1 MKNLLILLF
10 VNGSMICTG
19 QEENQKSFQNS
30 LAISGGFGLKDLG
43 QIRRLGI
50 TYERVLKNDWN
61 LNVSALID
69 GSQSSWYPGDVSYN
83 DTTIVISDW
92 GVQRSNQMIKL
103 GATKN
108 LFDFFYIG
116 GDLNIGF
123 CSKTNVIRE
132 RQLGYSSEYNQWM
145 NNSIA
150 EVDPSQTY
158 GGMWYNYIEND
169 IHRYLNYGLS
179 LKIGAQVPIKNRFDL
194 IFQYSPEYIW
204 RAPLTPNSLNS
215 TSTFRHFAEMM
226 LCVRI

>member
-132 RQLGYSSEYNQWM
+132 RQLGYNYEYNVWM
-145 NNSIA
+145 NNPSP

-158 GGMWYNYIEND
+158 GWYYYIEND
-169 IHRYLNYGLS
+169 IQRYLNYGLS
-179 LKIGAQVPIKNRFDL
+179 LKIGAQVPIMNRFDL

-204 RAPLTPNSLNS
+204 RAPFNKNLSS
-215 TSTFRHFAEMM
+215 TSTFRHFTEMM